1 MARNVYLVGSVP
13 MANAADVF
21 ETISA
26 ALGARIKRLPDGET
40 GARGD
45 WITWL
50 EPVFADNPA
59 LQKSGEFFRV
69 HASGT
74 GRERY
79 ALRPGFRAEDVRFD
93 NLFYADIANKS
104 YADFKR
110 LKDAG
115 KIAAGTKFQVD
126 LVPAHSVIWLFLVD
140 ALHAPIDPVYND
152 ALKHEIDKIAA
163 AIPHDELA
171 IQFDVASAVFARL
184 ERNEASSYGRTKAE
198 TQETFSRIVTDL
210 GNHVP
215 ADIDLLYHLCYGD
228 SNHRHVV
235 EPTDMADMV
244 EFANRLSRNITRPID
259 LIHMPVPRNRADD
272 AYFEPLK
279 RLALRPETQLCL
291 GLVHYT
297 DGIEGTKRRL
307 ATAKKYANN
316 FAIGTEC
323 GFGRR
328 DPRTTR
334 DRDLSGAAA
343 HPRRDRGSGLSGLRD
358 KPIAH
363 LAETLD
369 LGLHDITDFKKR
381 VGALADAAAGA
392 TAEEVAALQAQNVGG
407 VCNLLLGREDE
418 LRGVAVLLD
427 LAVHREPDE
436 QIHVVAH
443 EGARHQERAGR
454 GEIVVALAVEPIRA
468 QARTIGAN
476 LQIAG
481 GNVVGRHPAG
491 DVIERALGLDVLARL
506 ADDAGDLR
514 LPVDL
519 FHAARDGDVVIGAGQ
534 RARRFEEQIRMR
546 GRFLA
551 GEFRPL
557 AGVMPARSISSTCS

>member
-21 ETISA
+21 ETVSA
-26 ALGARIKRLPDGET
+26 ALGARIGRLPDGET

-50 EPVFADNPA
+50 EPVFANNPA

-93 NLFYADIANKS
+93 NLFYADIAKLAYS
-104 YADFKR
+104 DFKR

-244 EFANRLSRNITRPID
+244 EFANRLSRNITRPIQ
-259 LIHMPVPRNRADD
+259 LIHMPVPRSRADD
-272 AYFEPLK
+272 AYFAPLK
-279 RLALRPETQLCL
+279 RLALRPETELCL

-297 DGIEGTKRRL
+297 DGVDGTKQRQ
-307 ATAKKYANN
+307 ATAKKYVGDFSIA
-316 FAIGTEC
+316 TEC

-328 DPRTTR
+328 DPRTIPE
-334 DRDLSGAAA
+334 L
-343 HPRRDRGSGLSGLRD
+343 LR
-358 KPIAH
+358 IHA
-363 LAETLD
+363 
-369 LGLHDITDFKKR
+369 
-381 VGALADAAAGA
+381 
-392 TAEEVAALQAQNVGG
+392 EVA
-407 VCNLLLGREDE
+407 D
-418 LRGVAVLLD
+418 LD
-427 LAVHREPDE
+427 
-436 QIHVVAH
+436 
-443 EGARHQERAGR
+443 
-454 GEIVVALAVEPIRA
+454 
-468 QARTIGAN
+468 
-476 LQIAG
+476 
-481 GNVVGRHPAG
+481 
-491 DVIERALGLDVLARL
+491 
-506 ADDAGDLR
+506 
-514 LPVDL
+514 
-519 FHAARDGDVVIGAGQ
+519 
-534 RARRFEEQIRMR
+534 
-546 GRFLA
+546 
-551 GEFRPL
+551 
-557 AGVMPARSISSTCS
+557 